1 MNLPDNRVFDA
12 FVRISDLP
20 KESWSES
27 VEACSELSD
36 SEKNQLMLLLEEAD
50 QTKNC
55 VEEPVVDE
63 RFKRALEEREITIL
77 RQLGA
82 GGMGVVFEGFEKSTG
97 RRVAVK
103 RLRSDGGIIEGDLSR
118 EIGHLSRVHHT
129 NVCSLYF
136 AGTFSVN
143 KKNRPYF
150 VMEFID
156 GVPLD
161 VYLSVNVVSA
171 SQFLE
176 LLLQLVDGLQ
186 YAHSLGVVH
195 RDLKPSNIMV
205 TRDSVLKILDFGIS
219 DFCHT
224 TSSGE
229 GFEPVGT
236 PGYASPSQMAGGVP
250 NQRMDIHAFGVIVKD
265 LLDLPNLANEV
276 GVQFCSRVREIAV
289 SCFEQES
296 RNQLSLFD
304 IRQRIETLGKEP
316 ARRKLMSPSVL
327 LCSAVVVA
335 ASFFYW
341 VPQKNESSSSINE
354 FVRVDQSAQAVI
366 FAGSARSSVEYA
378 NYGLPQFED
387 SSVSGQIDSEQQI
400 MLVYM
405 NYCLIKSLGDPI
417 RSVSFLDNSL
427 DAVQP
432 DLKATSLTYHVALLN
447 LAKNNYS
454 LSRYDSCLDNLRE
467 LSTYKLHPL
476 HDTCRRSLLV
486 VLSSF
491 IDQAMPFTD
500 DEAFEIA
507 IWGDGDV
514 ALTSLIENLDGPL
527 GSTALMLDE
536 IDDVVDAFA
545 DFEIQGEEVPKK
557 AKDLIN
563 QAVLKFKSSEG
574 GTGFRIDRY
583 LHRWEAWLLYWSGN
597 KARAYELIKLRSESI
612 SKKTGHSN
620 PIALAADFELLSFM
634 AHYQVMN
641 DDPSLLDKGLNLAR
655 KMWILSDAVCIDTDY
670 LRLNI
675 GMELIEL
682 LLSKA
687 SALSTPDMRSSRLEI
702 GCEAVAVASEVQLL
716 ASHHFSRTDDVWV
729 ELLVDQAS
737 ALAFSEEK
745 RASQIKFSE
754 ATENITDQQVME
766 GYRLLYSQAV
776 WASGNLDSAVD
787 LLLLNISNA
796 DSVQSSQFD
805 PLRFRP
811 EVISLAG
818 ILDTMARSPK
828 HEATILPALE
838 KLNSDRNFL
847 RCLECIEQQFKL
859 ERDLRKRPYALA
871 QLANLYIAIQR
882 PLDASRILCESLETD
897 LSEMIGRSSDPVFF
911 LKPDDVGWWEWDIEL
926 MLTAIRM
933 SSDDLTQMKLGHNYG
948 VRFIELANSAREQT
962 AWFDVPVFDD
972 LVSFV
977 SGLGAEIHE

>member
-20 KESWSES
+20 KESWSQS
-27 VEACSELSD
+27 IEASSELSD
-36 SEKNQLMLLLEEAD
+36 SEKNQLRLLLEEAD
-50 QTKNC
+50 RTKNR
-55 VEEPVVDE
+55 VEEPAVDE

-103 RLRSDGGIIEGDLSR
+103 RLRTDGGIIEGDLSR

-136 AGTFSVN
+136 AGTFPVN

-156 GVPLD
+156 GVPID
-161 VYLSVNVVSA
+161 VYLSVNVISA

-229 GFEPVGT
+229 EFEPVGT

-265 LLDLPNLANEV
+265 LLDLPNLANEA
-276 GVQFCSRVREIAV
+276 GVEFCSRVREVAL
-289 SCFEQES
+289 SCFEQET

-304 IRQRIETLGKEP
+304 IRKRIESLSKEP
-316 ARRKLMSPSVL
+316 VRRKLMPPSVL
-327 LCSAVVVA
+327 LCSAVIA
-335 ASFFYW
+335 AGSFLFW
-341 VPQKNESSSSINE
+341 VLQKSESSDSISE
-354 FVRVDQSAQAVI
+354 FVKVDQSAQAVL
-366 FAGSARSSVEYA
+366 FAGAARSSVEYA
-378 NYGLPQFED
+378 HYGLPQFEY
-387 SSVSGQIDSEQQI
+387 SPVSGQIESEQQI

-405 NYCLIKSLGDPI
+405 NSCLLKSLGDPV
-417 RSVSFLDNSL
+417 RSATFLDNSL
-427 DAVQP
+427 GAVQP
-432 DLKATSLTYHVALLN
+432 DLKATSVTYHAALLN

-454 LSRYDSCLDNLRE
+454 LSRYDSCLENLRE
-467 LSTYKLHPL
+467 LSTYKLHSL
-476 HDTCRRSLLV
+476 HDTCRKSLLV

-491 IDQAMPFTD
+491 IDQAMPFT
-500 DEAFEIA
+500 EEETLEISA
-507 IWGDGDV
+507 WGDGDV
-514 ALTSLIENLDGPL
+514 ALTNLIDNLDGPL

-545 DFEIQGEEVPKK
+545 VFDIQGEEVPEK
-557 AKDLIN
+557 AKELIN

-574 GTGFRIDRY
+574 GTGFRTDRY

-597 KARAYELIKLRSESI
+597 KARAYDLIKLRSESI
-612 SKKTGHSN
+612 RKKSGHSN

-641 DDPSLLDKGLNLAR
+641 DDPSLLDKGLSLAR
-655 KMWILSDAVCIDTDY
+655 RMWILSDEVCIDTDY
-670 LRLNI
+670 LKLNI

-687 SALSTPDMRSSRLEI
+687 AVLSTSDMRSSRIEI
-702 GCEAVAVASEVQLL
+702 GREAVAVASEVQLL
-716 ASHHFSRTDDVWV
+716 ASHHFSKTDDVWV

-737 ALAFSEEK
+737 ALALADEK

-754 ATENITDQQVME
+754 ATENVSDQLVLE
-766 GYRLLYSQAV
+766 EYRLLYSQAV
-776 WASGNLDSAVD
+776 WASENHDAAID
-787 LLLLNISNA
+787 LLLMNISNA
-796 DSVQSSQFD
+796 DSVQNSQSH

-818 ILDTMARSPK
+818 VLDTMARSPK
-828 HEATILPALE
+828 HGTSIQLTLE
-838 KLNSDRNFL
+838 KLNADRNFL
-847 RCLECIEQQFKL
+847 RCLECIEQQFKREL
-859 ERDLRKRPYALA
+859 DLRERPYALA
-871 QLANLYIAIQR
+871 QLADLYIEIQR

-897 LSEMIGRSSDPVFF
+897 LSEMMGRSSDPVFF

-926 MLTAIRM
+926 MLKAVRM
-933 SSDDLTQMKLGHNYG
+933 SSDDPSQMKLGHSYG
-948 VRFIELANSAREQT
+948 VRFIELADSAREQT

-972 LVSFV
+972 LVSCV
-977 SGLGAEIHE
+977 SDLGAEIHE